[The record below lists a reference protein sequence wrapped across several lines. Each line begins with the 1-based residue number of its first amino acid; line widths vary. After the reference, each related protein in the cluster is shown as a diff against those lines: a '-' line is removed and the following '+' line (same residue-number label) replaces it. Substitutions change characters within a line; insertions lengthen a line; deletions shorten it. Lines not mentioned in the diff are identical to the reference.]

1 LHGWPFDEAE
11 SDWVHIK
18 GSQEK
23 EFWLKENKM
32 RYLVKKGLEESVR
45 TLPFAREALPER
57 LMENEP
63 VEGLK
68 ENEPLGLRQSEG
80 LLGVNQVE
88 SAEGS
93 VGTAISAPKDDRNAA
108 GEEDTAL
115 GSCGLRSVGLVFAGA

>member
-1 LHGWPFDEAE
+1 MHGWPFDEAE

-23 EFWLKENKM
+23 EF
-32 RYLVKKGLEESVR
+32 
-45 TLPFAREALPER
+45 LPFAREALPER